1 MWNHQPVLAP
11 IYLSSVMA
19 ASVADSSLDISNR
32 QAAIYSYAAAEAA
45 TSIAQTMNS
54 AASAVSS
61 HKRPHDSSGPFQPRN
76 RPSGRPAQG
85 DLSQVQ
91 CFRCG
96 NKGHI
101 VSTCSSSTTI
111 AGKPSLQI
119 RTGSRGLLVDSA
131 SGKDI
136 CLKFNRNQCFD
147 NSCPRAHLCPL
158 DGQPHSIV
166 DHKLSSQ
173 NCHSNCSK
181 SIGELP
187 SSTRSLQQTLS
198 SYFRFH
204 SRLRRWS
211 STRSFSYQ
219 SIQQPTFGTTLPVIH
234 FQLYRFRTC
243 GWPLLRS
250 FLST

>member
-1 MWNHQPVLAP
+1 MQRLEAVYLYELSNLAPKQRNQEMELVDGLLVQRTKLDDRKDRSLPFDQFFFAKNRYLELLKAARPSDKVRYTAFSALFEDVTDMWNHQPVLAP

-101 VSTCSSSTTI
+101 VSTCSASTTI

-119 RTGSRGLLVDSA
+119 RTGSRGLLVDAA

-166 DHKLSSQ
+166 DQHK
-173 NCHSNCSK
+173 
-181 SIGELP
+181 
-187 SSTRSLQQTLS
+187 
-198 SYFRFH
+198 
-204 SRLRRWS
+204 
-211 STRSFSYQ
+211 
-219 SIQQPTFGTTLPVIH
+219 
-234 FQLYRFRTC
+234 
-243 GWPLLRS
+243 
-250 FLST
+250 